1 MVENPA
7 GGGLQH
13 SPPAAREAVA
23 QQLSE
28 LLGREIKEIRTTKER
43 PPRISVVDVAAL
55 VTGKDSRKAAQ
66 DLVILRG
73 RFPDVAQNFALYKFP
88 GKRQRD
94 TPVCGARALVELVM
108 LLPGKPAARVRRQA
122 AELLCRRGGRREG

>member
-13 SPPAAREAVA
+13 SLPAAREAVA

-66 DLVILRG
+66 DLGILKG
-73 RFPDVAQNFALYKFP
+73 RFPDVTQKFAFYKFP

-108 LLPGKPAARVRRQA
+108 LLPGKQAARVRRQA
-122 AELLCRRGGRREG
+122 AELLCRWGR